1 VAKKLTHI
9 DAFELLAA
17 SQIKLVDA
25 ILAESMEAKPS
36 TCRAAAGGVT
46 PKPCPRTAAKLKKA
60 QGEES
65 AARVDWLSALAT
77 ANQKQAT
84 YIAKQNATKAAGNA
98 LAACQRGDIP
108 DA

>member
-1 VAKKLTHI
+1 VAKKLTLI
-9 DAFELLAA
+9 DAINALSASQVNLINEIRLAA
-17 SQIKLVDA
+17 EEPKS
-25 ILAESMEAKPS
+25 PS
-36 TCRAAAGGVT
+36 CRAAAGGVT

-60 QGEES
+60 QGEEA